1 MRVKRVSRDS
11 AKGWWAGAWNSSL
24 PIAVGYATTA
34 IDDPHVHERV
44 TEIYLVAT
52 GSSTLRIEK
61 DSVKLEQ
68 GDMVIIDPGEAHTF
82 TESSAD
88 YLHFVI
94 HSPSLPAIEHQQ
106 ERIAVPRS
114 RLGL

>member
-1 MRVKRVSRDS
+1 MRVERVTRAN
-11 AKGWWAGAWNSSL
+11 AKEWWAGAWNSHL
-24 PIAVGYATTA
+24 PIAVGYATAA
-34 IDDPHVHERV
+34 IDDPHLHHRV

-52 GSSTLRIEK
+52 GSSTLRIEQ
-61 DSVKLEQ
+61 DSVKLGP
-68 GDMVIIDPGEAHTF
+68 GDMAIVDPGEAHTF
-82 TESSAD
+82 TESTAD

-94 HSPSLPAIEHQQ
+94 HSPSLPAVEHQQ

>member
-1 MRVKRVSRDS
+1 MRIERVSRAS
-11 AKGWWAGAWNSSL
+11 AKGWWAGAWNSPL
-24 PIAVGYATTA
+24 PIAVGYATQGPSTN
-34 IDDPHVHERV
+34 RTCTSV

-61 DSVKLEQ
+61 DSIKLEQ
-68 GDMVIIDPGEAHTF
+68 GDMAIIDPGEAHTF

-94 HSPSLPAIEHQQ
+94 HSPSLPAVEHQ
-106 ERIAVPRS
+106 
-114 RLGL
+114 